1 MSNDASLE
9 RLADALGIDAAY
21 ASWTGVP
28 ARASDATLRA
38 VIAALAPELDLSTGA
53 DAAATALAVARWR
66 RVLEPVLVAWCD
78 GEAGEGG
85 GELQLPLRVPA
96 DVDGD
101 VEATLALEGDVVAGS
116 PTRARLFEL
125 PAHGHAWPGGQVHCV
140 RTLIVRV
147 PAPGYHRVAVTC
159 LGARHEAMVI
169 ASPRRAFA
177 PPRPPGLGLLAPV
190 YALRGPGSGATG
202 DLATLRELAGLA
214 AARGVS
220 FLGILP
226 ILAGLFDEPHEPSP
240 YSAVSRVAW
249 NELYLDVAAAAARL
263 GVAAPAMA
271 ATAPPAEPLIDYR
284 AQYRWRRRALD
295 ELAQVAWADPARAA
309 TLRAFADGVVGP
321 YALFRALVEE
331 RRASWASWDEPTRAM
346 VRDPVAWRA
355 VLDGRAGGDALGA
368 GVRAHIYAQHEL
380 EAQLAAL
387 PRDTGL
393 GLYVDLPV
401 GVGGDAFDVL
411 RQPELFVTG
420 ASTGAPPDA
429 LFVGGQ
435 DWGLPPLHPERARQD
450 EHRYLIASVRHH
462 MRHAAM
468 LRVDHVMGL
477 HRLYWVPRGRPATD
491 GAYVRYAADEAWAIL
506 CLESHRQ
513 RCEVI
518 GEDLGTVPPSVPAAM
533 AAHGV
538 RGLHVRQFALP
549 ARLGA
554 ASGAIP
560 AACVASLGT
569 HDTPTFAGCAAGDD
583 LVILAELGLLSPA
596 QRTAAATA
604 RATSLRAVAAELRAQ
619 GWLRPDD
626 DPADP
631 GALMRALHCQL
642 AASPARDVLITLE
655 DLWLERAPQ
664 NVPGTGPERPNW
676 RRPLARALPAIAAA
690 LDEVA
695 ELVALRPTGAPP
707 AP

>member
-9 RLADALGIDAAY
+9 RLADLLGVDAAY
-21 ASWTGVP
+21 TSWTGAP
-28 ARASDATLRA
+28 ARASDDTLRA
-38 VIAALAPELDLSTGA
+38 VLAALAPDLDLTRP
-53 DAAATALAVARWR
+53 DEAAAAVLVARWR
-66 RVLEPVLVAWCD
+66 RVLEPVLVVWCD
-78 GEAGEGG
+78 GEAGTAG
-85 GELQLPLRVPA
+85 GELRVPLRVPA

-101 VEATLALEGDVVAGS
+101 VELTLVLEAAPGEAGAGS
-116 PTRARLFEL
+116 THVRLFEL
-125 PAHGHAWPGGQVHCV
+125 PAHDHAWPGGQVHCV
-140 RTLIVRV
+140 RTVTVRV
-147 PAPGYHRVAVTC
+147 PTPGYHRVAVSC
-159 LGARHEAMVI
+159 LGARHEALVI
-169 ASPRRAFA
+169 AAPRRAYA
-177 PPRPPGLGLLAPV
+177 ARRAPGLGLLAPV

-202 DLATLRELAGLA
+202 DLSTLRALATMA
-214 AARGVS
+214 APHGVS

-249 NELYLDVAAAAARL
+249 NELYLDVEAAAARL
-263 GVAAPAMA
+263 GVAAPLA
-271 ATAPPAEPLIDYR
+271 AEAPPAEALIDYR
-284 AQYRWRRRALD
+284 AQARWRRRVLA
-295 ELAQVAWADPARAA
+295 ELAATAWADAERAA
-309 TLRAFADGVVGP
+309 ALRAQAADGVVGP
-321 YALFRALVEE
+321 YALFRALVEQ
-331 RRASWASWDEPTRAM
+331 RQASWPSWDEATRAQ
-346 VRDPVAWRA
+346 VRDPQAWGA
-355 VLDGRAGGDALGA
+355 VLDAHEAALDGPARALRD
-368 GVRAHIYAQHEL
+368 GVRAHVYAQVEL

-387 PRDTGL
+387 PRDTGV

-411 RQPELFVTG
+411 RAPSLFVLG

-435 DWGLPPLHPERARQD
+435 DWGLPPLHPERARAD

-491 GAYVRYAADEAWAIL
+491 GAYVRYAADEAWAVL
-506 CLESHRQ
+506 CLESHRLG
-513 RCEVI
+513 CEVI

-549 ARLGA
+549 ARLGVG
-554 ASGAIP
+554 SGTIP
-560 AACVASLGT
+560 TACVASLGT

-583 LVILAELGLLSPA
+583 LAILAELGLLSAP
-596 QRTAAATA
+596 QRATAAAA
-604 RATSLRAVAAELRAQ
+604 RATSLRAMASELRAQ

-626 DPADP
+626 DPAEP
-631 GALMRALHCQL
+631 GALMRGLYRQL
-642 AASPARDVLITLE
+642 AASPSRDVLITLE

-676 RRPLARALPAIAAA
+676 RRPLARALPELEAHLAF
-690 LDEVA
+690 VG
-695 ELVALRPTGAPP
+695 ELVALRPR
-707 AP
+707 